1 MSPGLA
7 LWLSIVLG
15 SCAQIFLK
23 KGVDE
28 KGAGTQ
34 TGYARLLRSGW
45 VWLWGFSFFF
55 ATALWL
61 VALSKIE
68 LSYAFPLLSSG
79 YVIVAVLS
87 MVFLKERVSWMR
99 WMAILVICLG
109 VVTTW
114 GSK

>member
-1 MSPGLA
+1 MTPSLA

-23 KGVDE
+23 KGVDQ
-28 KGAGTQ
+28 KRAGNQ

-45 VWLWGFSFFF
+45 VWLWAFSFFF

-87 MVFLKERVSWMR
+87 MVFLKERISWMR

-114 GSK
+114 GSR

>member
-1 MSPGLA
+1 MSPSLA

-23 KGVDE
+23 KGVDQ
-28 KGAGTQ
+28 KQAGSH
-34 TGYARLLRSGW
+34 TGYAHLLRSGW
-45 VWLWGFSFFF
+45 VWLWAFSFFF

-87 MVFLKERVSWMR
+87 TVFLKEKISWMR

-109 VVTTW
+109 VATTW
-114 GSK
+114 GSR

>member
-1 MSPGLA
+1 MSPSLA

-23 KGVDE
+23 KGVDH
-28 KGAGTQ
+28 KGAGSHI
-34 TGYARLLRSGW
+34 GFARLLRCGW
-45 VWLWGFSFFF
+45 VWLWAFSFFF

-87 MVFLKERVSWMR
+87 MVFLKERISWMR
-99 WMAILVICLG
+99 WTAILVIGLG
-109 VVTTW
+109 VATTW
-114 GSK
+114 GSR